1 MKTTLQEHSVELYEA
16 LRKLVDDCPHQMRM
30 NYQQRSKGEAIEL
43 LSNLK
48 EAYEEA
54 KKKGSSIRAVEA
66 LTGKNQSTGNSYNY
80 EES

>member
-1 MKTTLQEHSVELYEA
+1 
-16 LRKLVDDCPHQMRM
+16 M

-54 KKKGSSIRAVEA
+54 KKKDE
-66 LTGKNQSTGNSYNY
+66 
-80 EES
+80 